1 MNTNIKHTALLSR
14 LSREDENIGTSESI
28 LTQKTM
34 LTQYAKSHHFK
45 NIIHYVDFSCILLR
59 NDSKPNAVFGFYYN
73 L

>member
-34 LTQYAKSHHFK
+34 LTQYAKSHHLK
-45 NIIHYVDFSCILLR
+45 ILYIMWMTDIVGQILKDQIF
-59 NDSKPNAVFGFYYN
+59 ND
-73 L
+73 